1 MAAIINDLPKKGTT
15 GMDIHSAK
23 ATQPT
28 TTGRTIGWAEHYDLF
43 VQLFTLGR
51 AKALRQLTIDQA
63 QLRAGES
70 VLDVGCGTGDLTLL
84 AKQRVGATGR
94 VCGIDAGPEM
104 IQVAQRKATQAHAE
118 IEFRVEPIEA
128 LTFAD
133 QSFDVVLSSL
143 MMHHLPDDLKPRALA
158 ELRRVLKPGG
168 RLVIADFKRPTNHLS
183 QGLIGL
189 MMHGH
194 VQQGVE
200 DLSGLLKTAGFN
212 HIEIDVRSSRVL
224 GFVRAQG

>member
-1 MAAIINDLPKKGTT
+1 
-15 GMDIHSAK
+15 MDTRVTKETRPNTS
-23 ATQPT
+23 
-28 TTGRTIGWAEHYDLF
+28 GRTIGWAEHYDLV
-43 VQLFTLGR
+43 VQLLTLGR

-63 QLRAGES
+63 QLRSGEA

-84 AKQRVGATGR
+84 AKQRVGAAGR

-104 IQVAQRKATQAHAE
+104 IAVARRKATKAHAE
-118 IEFRVEPIEA
+118 IDFRVEPIEA

-158 ELRRVLKPGG
+158 ELHRVLKPGG

-183 QGLIGL
+183 RGLLGL

-194 VQQGVE
+194 VRQGVQ
-200 DLSGLLKTAGFN
+200 DLSGMLQTAGFD
-212 HIEIDVRSSRVL
+212 HIQIDEGGSRML
-224 GFVRAQG
+224 GFVRATAARP

>member
-1 MAAIINDLPKKGTT
+1 
-15 GMDIHSAK
+15 MDAHL
-23 ATQPT
+23 TEETRPQ
-28 TTGRTIGWAEHYDLF
+28 TTGRTIGWAEHYDF
-43 VQLFTLGR
+43 VVQLLTLGR
-51 AKALRQLTIDQA
+51 ARALRQLTIEQA
-63 QLRAGES
+63 QLRSGEA

-84 AKQRVGATGR
+84 AKQRVGTAGR
-94 VCGIDAGPEM
+94 VCGIDAEPEM
-104 IQVAQRKATQAHAE
+104 IQVARRKAMQAHAE
-118 IEFRVEPIEA
+118 IDFRVQPIEA
-128 LTFAD
+128 LTFPD

-168 RLVIADFKRPTNHLS
+168 RLVIADFKRPTNHLG

-194 VQQGVE
+194 VQQSVE
-200 DLSGLLKTAGFN
+200 DLSGLLKTASFN
-212 HIEIDVRSSRVL
+212 HIEIDDRRSRVL